1 MWALRHLWALK
12 FCEIDLEE
20 KSIER
25 QVTYKR
31 KNKEE
36 TLSYLNPNLKYLYLE
51 PRVFFKKI
59 FENIIF
65 RTKFSLS

>member
-20 KSIER
+20 KKYR
-25 QVTYKR
+25 KTGHLQK

-51 PRVFFKKI
+51 PRVFFKK
-59 FENIIF
+59 
-65 RTKFSLS
+65 SLKISFLEQNSA